1 MGDGRPAQPIIGIV
15 GIAAAAAAFWP
26 ASMPSLYASA
36 MANPILYSSLS
47 ADCAIDASVS
57 ASLIDCCCVD
67 GERGAKKG
75 GAVAVR
81 GELALAAVFVRRT

>member
-57 ASLIDCCCVD
+57 ASLIDCCCG
-67 GERGAKKG
+67 GERGAKNG
-75 GAVAVR
+75 GAVAVS
-81 GELALAAVFVRRT
+81 GELALAAAFVRWT